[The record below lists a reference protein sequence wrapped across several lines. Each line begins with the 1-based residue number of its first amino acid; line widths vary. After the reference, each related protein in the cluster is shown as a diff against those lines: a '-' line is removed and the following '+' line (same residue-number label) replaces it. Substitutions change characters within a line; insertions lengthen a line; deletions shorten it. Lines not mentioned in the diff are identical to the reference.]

1 MIEEI
6 PLKFGTPERGT
17 KIVKAAV
24 RWDDKVYTGWRH
36 SHIMMHVRELG
47 KEHVTQDEQGFVDAE
62 GHFQTRYR
70 SSRFAYHAGQI
81 LRLKDQLTSEDVW
94 GEDGHPVIEN
104 PVPLAEQHRGV

>member
-24 RWDDKVYTGWRH
+24 MWNDKVYTGWRH
-36 SHIMMHVRELG
+36 IHIMLHLRSLG

-70 SSRFAYHAGQI
+70 SSRFAYHAGQVRRI
-81 LRLKDQLTSEDVW
+81 KHMLTSEDVW
-94 GEDGHPVIEN
+94 DEDG
-104 PVPLAEQHRGV
+104 VPHINDPIPRSRTLP